1 MFLRC
6 LINELGLKI
15 WSLCFIPHFL
25 CQAASNFRFYRRLG
39 TKNNFPGLIW
49 SQGALFKIMESRILP
64 CVHQFS
70 YSRMKVLAP
79 RWIQGFFFF
88 FKHFDRCFV
97 DFSTFEHDV
106 RHPQKVFNPQ
116 QKCLPN
122 IEDCPIQSHFEFYNQ
137 TKGQSMFYTVWGYF
151 FFIFT
156 SYYVTR
162 NESEI
167 V

>member
-39 TKNNFPGLIW
+39 TQNNFPGLIW
-49 SQGALFKIMESRILP
+49 SQGALCKIMENRILP

-79 RWIQGFFFF
+79 RWIQGFF
-88 FKHFDRCFV
+88 KNISIVVLSISRRLSTVLDIPRKCLTLSRNVCQISKIVQYSLTLNSTIRQKVSRCFTQFGAI
-97 DFSTFEHDV
+97 FS
-106 RHPQKVFNPQ
+106 
-116 QKCLPN
+116 
-122 IEDCPIQSHFEFYNQ
+122 
-137 TKGQSMFYTVWGYF
+137 
-151 FFIFT
+151 FIFRDQ
-156 SYYVTR
+156 SLPKQK
-162 NESEI
+162 
-167 V
+167 

>member
-39 TKNNFPGLIW
+39 TQNNFPALIW
-49 SQGALFKIMESRILP
+49 SQGALFKITENRILP
-64 CVHQFS
+64 CVH
-70 YSRMKVLAP
+70 Y
-79 RWIQGFFFF
+79 FFLFKNESVSSSVDSGLFF

-97 DFSTFEHDV
+97 DFSTFEHGV
-106 RHPQKVFNPQ
+106 RHLQKVFNPQ

-151 FFIFT
+151 FFYFQRLVIT
-156 SYYVTR
+156 
-162 NESEI
+162 
-167 V
+167 